1 MEQQFWSL
9 EKFSLIVFIG
19 DRPGK
24 RLRCS
29 YNGFQRL
36 LVLSFSFAGR
46 AADTEHALP
55 AFPACRA
62 SPGPSQPTTNCGDRP
77 GSRDLSSA
85 VIAVTPVNTGAVTA
99 VNMSDVR

>member
-1 MEQQFWSL
+1 ML
-9 EKFSLIVFIG
+9 
-19 DRPGK
+19 
-24 RLRCS
+24 

-36 LVLSFSFAGR
+36 LVVSFSCTGRAAGW

-62 SPGPSQPTTNCGDRP
+62 SLRSSQPTTNWGDRP
-77 GSRDLSSA
+77 GSPDLSSA
-85 VIAVTPVNTGAVTA
+85 VIAVTPVNTGAVIA